1 MSVSGEAAGLDE
13 AVASRLQVRAAD
25 QESAASRRRGEVAES
40 VLSRFSP
47 ILLLLCWEAFS
58 RVGILDARFYPAPST
73 IVGNWVKL
81 AASGEWL
88 GHVLISMERGLKGF
102 ALGTL
107 PALFIG
113 ITMGLSPLV
122 RSLLQPSIA
131 ALYPI
136 PKIAIFPLVML
147 IFGLGEMNKY
157 VIVAIGVFFQ
167 VVINTVT
174 GVVNIEQIYLDVG
187 KNFGAS
193 RREFYLG
200 IALPGALPVIFAGL
214 RLGWG
219 VALLLLVT
227 AELANSKSGLG
238 YLIWQSWQTFQIEEM
253 YIGLVTI
260 SLIGYLSFQLIDL
273 LEHYLVPWKPARKR

>member
-1 MSVSGEAAGLDE
+1 MTVSSETYGLDE
-13 AVASRLQVRAAD
+13 AAAFGRVQVRAAD
-25 QESAASRRRGEVAES
+25 RSRTTARRQGQVED
-40 VLSRFSP
+40 VLARFSP
-47 ILLLLCWEAFS
+47 LLLLALWELLA
-58 RVGILDARFYPAPST
+58 RGGILDSRFYPAPTT
-73 IVGNWVKL
+73 IIGAWFRL
-81 AASGEWL
+81 AQSGEWL
-88 GHVLISMERGLKGF
+88 AHVTISLQRVAVGF
-102 ALGTL
+102 ALGAL

-113 ITMGLSPLV
+113 ITMGLSPLI
-122 RSLLQPSIA
+122 RSLLQPSIG

-147 IFGLGEMNKY
+147 VFGLGEMNKY

-174 GVVNIEQIYLDVG
+174 GVVNIEQIFLDVG
-187 KNFGAS
+187 KNFGA
-193 RREFYLG
+193 RKREFYLG

-227 AELANSKSGLG
+227 AELAASKSGLG
-238 YLIWQSWQTFQIEEM
+238 FLIWQSWQTFQIEEM

-260 SLIGYLSFQLIDL
+260 SIIGYLSFQLFDL
-273 LEHYLVPWKPARKR
+273 LEHVLIPWKPRKR

>member
-1 MSVSGEAAGLDE
+1 MSVSGETIGLDE
-13 AVASRLQVRAAD
+13 AAALGRMQVRAAD
-25 QESAASRRRGEVAES
+25 RAGAAALRRGRLVEDT
-40 VLSRFSP
+40 LSRFSP
-47 ILLLLCWEAFS
+47 LLLLLLWELLA
-58 RVGILDARFYPAPST
+58 RVGILDVRFYPAPST
-73 IVGNWVKL
+73 IFGVWLKL
-81 AASGEWL
+81 AQSGEWF
-88 GHVLISMERGLKGF
+88 GHVGISMQRVATGF

-113 ITMGLSPLV
+113 IAMGLSPLI
-122 RSLLQPSIA
+122 RSLLEPSIA

-147 IFGLGEMNKY
+147 VFGLGEMNKY

-167 VVINTVT
+167 VVINTVV

-187 KNFGAS
+187 KNFGAKKKD
-193 RREFYLG
+193 FYLG

-227 AELANSKSGLG
+227 AELANAKSGLG

-260 SLIGYLSFQLIDL
+260 SIIGYLSFQLLDL
-273 LEHYLVPWKPARKR
+273 LEHQLIPWKPRKR

>member
-1 MSVSGEAAGLDE
+1 MSVGEKTYALDE
-13 AVASRLQVRAAD
+13 AAAFGQVQVRETDRSAGAA
-25 QESAASRRRGEVAES
+25 RRRGRAVED

-47 ILLLLCWEAFS
+47 LLLLLLWELLA
-58 RVGILDARFYPAPST
+58 RVGVLDARFYPAPST
-73 IVGNWVKL
+73 IVGAWIRL
-81 AASGEWL
+81 WQSGEWL
-88 GHVLISMERGLKGF
+88 SHVAISLQRVVTGF
-102 ALGTL
+102 VLGTV

-122 RSLLQPSIA
+122 RSLLQPSIG
-131 ALYPI
+131 ALYPV

-174 GVVNIEQIYLDVG
+174 GVVNIDQIFLDVG
-187 KNFGAS
+187 KNFGA
-193 RREFYLG
+193 RKREFYLG

-227 AELANSKSGLG
+227 AELANAKSGLG

-260 SLIGYLSFQLIDL
+260 SIIGYLSFQLFDL
-273 LEHYLVPWKPARKR
+273 LEHLLIPWKPRKR

>member
-1 MSVSGEAAGLDE
+1 MSVGETYGAAEAATFGT
-13 AVASRLQVRAAD
+13 VQVRAAD
-25 QESAASRRRGEVAES
+25 QAGQAARRRSQVLED

-47 ILLLLCWEAFS
+47 LLLILLWEVLA
-58 RVGILDARFYPAPST
+58 RVGILDTRFYPAPST
-73 IVGNWVKL
+73 IVSTWL
-81 AASGEWL
+81 RLLQSGEWI
-88 GHVLISMERGLKGF
+88 GHVGISMQRGVTGF
-102 ALGTL
+102 ALGAL

-113 ITMGLSPLV
+113 ITMGLSPLI
-122 RSLLQPSIA
+122 RSLLEPSIA

-147 IFGLGEMNKY
+147 VFGLGEMNKY

-167 VVINTVT
+167 VVINTVV

-187 KNFGAS
+187 KNFGAKKKD
-193 RREFYLG
+193 FYLG

-227 AELANSKSGLG
+227 AELANAKSGLG

-260 SLIGYLSFQLIDL
+260 SIIGYLSFQLFDL
-273 LEHYLVPWKPARKR
+273 LEHRFIPWKPRKR

>member
-1 MSVSGEAAGLDE
+1 MRAGGETVGSGETAALGC
-13 AVASRLQVRAAD
+13 LQVRDAERGDAAARWRVRAVED
-25 QESAASRRRGEVAES
+25 A
-40 VLSRFSP
+40 LSRFSP
-47 ILLLLCWEAFS
+47 VLLLVVWEALS
-58 RVGILDARFYPAPST
+58 RAGVLDARFYPAPST
-73 IVGNWVKL
+73 IVGAW
-81 AASGEWL
+81 ARISPEWL
-88 GHVLISMERGLKGF
+88 GHIGISLQRAGYGF
-102 ALGTL
+102 ALGTI
-107 PALFIG
+107 PGLFIG
-113 ITMGLSPLV
+113 ITMGLSPLM

-147 IFGLGEMNKY
+147 VFGLGEMNKY

-167 VVINTVT
+167 VVINTMT
-174 GVVNIEQIYLDVG
+174 GVVNIEPIYLDVA
-187 KNFGAS
+187 KNFGA
-193 RREFYLG
+193 RRKDFYLG

-253 YIGLVTI
+253 YIGLITI
-260 SLIGYLSFQLIDL
+260 SFIGYLSFQLLDL
-273 LEHYLVPWKPARKR
+273 VEQVLIPWKPRKR